1 MKKYVFFAI
10 VLALAGCRSDAPEM
24 EYYPDDYAQ
33 YDDVYVAANTSQ
45 MGPKWGAN
53 DDFAYVVPA
62 NRPNGLVL
70 ETARHIIQIEPMA
83 NEQYAYVVWNGPKSM
98 DDKPDLIIA
107 NGRRV
112 FDGSGGNNYYEFK
125 NGDYLYRVSNTV
137 VGTADSV
144 PYDVSVYQNDP
155 RISYEPAVRIV
166 Q

>member
-62 NRPNGLVL
+62 NRRVILSRLNRWPMNNMPMSCGTGPNPW
-70 ETARHIIQIEPMA
+70 TI
-83 NEQYAYVVWNGPKSM
+83 N
-98 DDKPDLIIA
+98 
-107 NGRRV
+107 
-112 FDGSGGNNYYEFK
+112 
-125 NGDYLYRVSNTV
+125 
-137 VGTADSV
+137 
-144 PYDVSVYQNDP
+144 
-155 RISYEPAVRIV
+155 RI
-166 Q
+166 